1 MKLLFYCLPMLI
13 FFACTKNKQKS
24 NYGDKIKQSYA
35 IVDKKFRSL
44 FKELKSN
51 WKK

>member
-1 MKLLFYCLPMLI
+1 MKLLFYCLPIL
-13 FFACTKNKQKS
+13 FFLGCSNKHQKN

-35 IVDKKFRSL
+35 ILDKKFRSL